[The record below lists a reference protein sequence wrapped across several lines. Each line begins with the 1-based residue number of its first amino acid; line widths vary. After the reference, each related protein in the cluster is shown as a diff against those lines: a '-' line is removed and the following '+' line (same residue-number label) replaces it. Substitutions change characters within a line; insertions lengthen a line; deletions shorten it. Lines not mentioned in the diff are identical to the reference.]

1 MTTVDTYTI
10 IPTLCLNLLSQATED
25 FKPGG
30 MYKDQRSR
38 ERDRLV
44 AESSFPMYYRFLEVL
59 WVKNSPDKVLNSSLN
74 GGFFRRRRSCD
85 VPSETL
91 KLENE
96 LI

>member
-74 GGFFRRRRSCD
+74 F
-85 VPSETL
+85 PTATQL
-91 KLENE
+91 
-96 LI
+96 